1 MLGIV
6 ECGFQKWIS
15 ELLYN
20 QNKAIKSFFLAQY
33 NKSVKTNPLLSKT
46 VYWKCDMS
54 HE

>member
-20 QNKAIKSFFLAQY
+20 QNKAIKSFFFGIVQQVCK
-33 NKSVKTNPLLSKT
+33 NKSFIV
-46 VYWKCDMS
+46 
-54 HE
+54 